1 MTSNWKTILDE
12 CGQSHVYEVT
22 HCLEDPNH
30 PILHQLSK
38 LDVRESLQHFHSA
51 HEVESKH
58 SLPFQPIS
66 EDKVVKRSHYDTT
79 TWQTILHLGYE
90 AIYEGKVAAI
100 IMSGGQGTRLGYDGP
115 KGKYNIGL
123 LSQKTIFQLHIE
135 RIQKIRQLAAQFMKT
150 MSTSTATSSSSSSGD
165 SSGSD
170 GSGSDNGNGVSLPHV
185 AIYIMTSDLN
195 HQAIIDYFHDN
206 AYFGYPSE
214 DIIFFEQGLEPCFTF
229 DGKIILES
237 LTQLSLAPDGN
248 GGLYKALKQSGCFT
262 NIIDRKI
269 EHLHIYGID
278 NVLTKSLDPAFI
290 GLCQYYHVECGNKVV
305 WRANK
310 TEKVGVAAELDEHL
324 HILEYSEIPTLLAET
339 IDDKTG
345 RLLFGGGNI
354 CNHYL
359 HVSFLKDI
367 ILPRLSDVYHIAK
380 KKIPYYDLIEGK
392 TIFPSQTNG
401 VKLEMFIFDVFPL
414 ATRWLCMEVERGE
427 EFAPV
432 KNEPGNSADSPDT
445 ARELMSA
452 LAIRWLEQV
461 GARVIPPQVDNEMRS
476 SSHALA
482 QCEISPLLSYEGE
495 GLEHFANVEINLPV
509 YLA

>member
-115 KGKYNIGL
+115 KGKYN
-123 LSQKTIFQLHIE
+123 
-135 RIQKIRQLAAQFMKT
+135 
-150 MSTSTATSSSSSSGD
+150 
-165 SSGSD
+165 
-170 GSGSDNGNGVSLPHV
+170 
-185 AIYIMTSDLN
+185 
-195 HQAIIDYFHDN
+195 
-206 AYFGYPSE
+206 
-214 DIIFFEQGLEPCFTF
+214 
-229 DGKIILES
+229 
-237 LTQLSLAPDGN
+237 
-248 GGLYKALKQSGCFT
+248 
-262 NIIDRKI
+262 
-269 EHLHIYGID
+269 
-278 NVLTKSLDPAFI
+278 
-290 GLCQYYHVECGNKVV
+290 
-305 WRANK
+305 
-310 TEKVGVAAELDEHL
+310 
-324 HILEYSEIPTLLAET
+324 
-339 IDDKTG
+339 
-345 RLLFGGGNI
+345 
-354 CNHYL
+354 
-359 HVSFLKDI
+359 
-367 ILPRLSDVYHIAK
+367 
-380 KKIPYYDLIEGK
+380 IEGK